1 MFCLFDDG
9 SNDHCCERQS
19 RVGVHH
25 TENGE
30 KMGCNGDEKAENE
43 ANQRFLFEKR
53 NILKKKKVE

>member
-9 SNDHCCERQS
+9 SNDHRRESQS

-30 KMGCNGDEKAENE
+30 KMGCDGDEKAENE
-43 ANQRFLFEKR
+43 TNQRFLFEKR
-53 NILKKKKVE
+53 MVFDEEEIK